1 MSIRLAAVAA
11 LFAVPALAHVTL
23 ENPVAPANATYKAV
37 LRIPHGCGDADTI
50 RVTVSLPEG
59 ARDAQP
65 MVKPGWSIRT
75 APGQVI
81 FENGVLPAAYYD
93 EFALRFRTP
102 DRAGDTLRLPVVQDC
117 TGGKT
122 AAWTGTEPRMPAPEL
137 RLVQAQATAPAEAA
151 AGALRISQPWSR
163 ATARAGATGAGF
175 LTIRNT
181 SDQPDRLVGASSPIA
196 PTVEL
201 HTHTHVNG
209 VMQMRPVPAID
220 IPPNGEVTLKPGSL
234 HIMLIGTKE
243 ALRQGTTVPLTLRFE
258 RAGEV
263 TVALSVQGPGAAQPG
278 SGGGHGH

>member
-1 MSIRLAAVAA
+1 MSIRLAAAAA
-11 LFAVPALAHVTL
+11 LFALPAFAHITL
-23 ENPVAPANATYKAV
+23 ETPTAPANATYKAV
-37 LRIPHGCGDADTI
+37 LRVPHGCGGADTI
-50 RVTVSLPEG
+50 RLTVSLPEG

-81 FENGVLPAAYYD
+81 FEGGVLPAAWYD

-102 DRAGDTLRLPVVQDC
+102 DRPGETLRLPVVQDC
-117 TGGKT
+117 AGGKT
-122 AAWTGTEPRMPAPEL
+122 AAWSGADAPQL
-137 RLVQAQATAPAEAA
+137 RLVQAQATAPAGTA
-151 AGALRISQPWSR
+151 AGALRITEPWSR

-181 SDQPDRLVGASSPIA
+181 SDQPDRLLGATSPA
-196 PTVEL
+196 AQTVEL
-201 HTHTHVNG
+201 HTHTQVNG

-220 IPPNGEVTLKPGSL
+220 IPPNGEVTLKPGGF

-278 SGGGHGH
+278 GSGHHAH